1 MLRQDPN
8 CVEYIYR
15 ITELAY
21 NVQISHIR
29 ADPYAAPTVKAIE
42 VLQDFHELF
51 SDKLEHML
59 PQAHGRIKSTLVN
72 GMHLELLLTGAE
84 NLVESLEKL
93 LEICPGDEH
102 LLHDLN
108 VAKKLQARAHDEEN
122 NQTSA
127 EESEISWTFAST
139 LTVLSRKPFACASDH
154 YVVPQS
160 FEMEGWEPGNGP
172 YQLSPTEQQAV
183 HDLQDKRGWPKSSF
197 E

>member
-8 CVEYIYR
+8 CAEYIYR

-21 NVQISHIR
+21 NVQISAIR
-29 ADPYAAPTVKAIE
+29 ANTYALPTVEAIE
-42 VLQDFHELF
+42 LLQDFHGLF
-51 SDKLEHML
+51 LDKIEHML
-59 PQAHGRIKSTLVN
+59 PQAHDRIKSTLVN
-72 GMHLELLLTGAE
+72 GLHLELLLIGAE
-84 NLVESLEKL
+84 NLVESVEEL

-108 VAKKLQARAHDEEN
+108 VAKELQARAHDEEN

-139 LTVLSRKPFACASDH
+139 LKMVSQRLFACASDH

-160 FEMEGWEPGNGP
+160 FEMEGWEPGNGS
-172 YQLSPTEQQAV
+172 YQLSPAEQQAV
-183 HDLQDKRGWPKSSF
+183 HDLQDERGWPRSSF
-197 E
+197 D